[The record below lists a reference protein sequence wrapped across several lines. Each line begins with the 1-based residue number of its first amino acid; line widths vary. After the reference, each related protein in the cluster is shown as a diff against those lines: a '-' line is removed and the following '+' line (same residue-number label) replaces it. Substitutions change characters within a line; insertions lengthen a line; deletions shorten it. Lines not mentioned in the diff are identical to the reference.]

1 MSPLWRDEVG
11 IFIGP
16 RRVVLNRMSRGL
28 RPACVA
34 DHAAPVEG
42 GTFNG
47 WEPTLAVLAAALSD
61 ERWQGARTRVVVAN
75 HWVRYAIVPWRPEL
89 AEESERLAYGRLLLQ
104 EVYGDDLDGW
114 AVALG
119 QASPGRAQ
127 LACAIPVALREQL
140 VGILAAARLQ
150 LLSLQ
155 PHLVVSFNRWRHRV
169 SVPGGW
175 LVVLDDDALAAVR
188 LAGDSWAEVH
198 SVRIG
203 SDWTVELRR
212 LQTFGRLAGA
222 TRESSRVLLEA
233 PHWLRRVAGQPGGSL
248 EWLEPEPGQT
258 GTLEKLAQLAEMHA

>member
-28 RPACVA
+28 RSACVA
-34 DHAAPVEG
+34 DHVAPVEG
-42 GTFNG
+42 GCFNH
-47 WEPTLAVLAAALSD
+47 WEPPLAVLTAELSH
-61 ERWQGARTRVVVAN
+61 ERWQDARSRVVIAN

-89 AEESERLAYGRLLLQ
+89 AEETERLAYGRVLLQ
-104 EVYGDDLDGW
+104 QVYGDDLADW
-114 AVALG
+114 AVTLG
-119 QASPGRAQ
+119 HTAPGRAQ
-127 LACAIPVALREQL
+127 LACAIPAVLQEQL
-140 VGILAAARLQ
+140 GGILAAAKLQ

-169 SVPGGW
+169 AAPGGW
-175 LVVLDDDALAAVR
+175 LVVLDDGALAAAR
-188 LAGDSWAEVH
+188 LAEDSWAEVH

-203 SDWTVELRR
+203 GDWTVELGR

-222 TRESSRVLLEA
+222 DQQSSRVLVEA
-233 PHWLRRVAGQPGGSL
+233 PHWLRRIAGRHDGSL
-248 EWLEPEPGQT
+248 EWLEPEPGEA